1 MRTGRNRRGNAF
13 IEFALCLIL
22 LNLIV
27 TGLFQYGHS
36 LFMYTRL
43 QNAVRAGARYASRRA
58 YDSASAT
65 PSQAYLTA
73 VANATAYGDPAG
85 GGTPLVPGL
94 SPSHVA
100 VTIRM
105 STVPEAVTVAI
116 RGYTLRTFGLSY
128 SLQNK
133 PRATFRY
140 AGRFAP

>member
-1 MRTGRNRRGNAF
+1 MNARRNRRGNAF
-13 IEFALCLIL
+13 VEFALCMIL
-22 LNLIV
+22 LNVVV
-27 TGLFQYGHS
+27 TGLFQYGHT

-43 QNAVRAGARYASRRA
+43 QNAVRAGARYASQRS
-58 YDSASAT
+58 YDSASAN

-73 VANATAYGDPAG
+73 VRNATAYGDPAG

-94 SPSHVA
+94 APSQVA

-140 AGRFAP
+140 AGRYAP